1 LLLDLP
7 LLLEYLLELF
17 GFRELPR
24 LDAFTICVEKVVV
37 LIHFLD
43 VVLDIERPEV
53 LSFTLIRLLIFI
65 HSKAQDALKHVR
77 AQLLHV
83 LLVQLLLELL
93 QSLIPVLI
101 VHPDVLL
108 SLLQLDAVI
117 EFLAQFLFAHNLR

>member
-43 VVLDIERPEV
+43 VVLD
-53 LSFTLIRLLIFI
+53 
-65 HSKAQDALKHVR
+65 SKAQDALKHVR